1 MVVSLWFN
9 RQIWHV
15 SYEHKNLHMFCVLYL
30 VYLSNI
36 ILRNDCQNKVC
47 ENHFLLKWV
56 MVSCSWGCV
65 ASLSTKILPNHLAPF
80 HFLPFPSAT
89 LTFYSNSQSP
99 IACCFNDEEFSWGL
113 ESILLL
119 RFACFSFVFQ
129 SKNYGNTFYHY
140 NLGRP
145 KT

>member
-1 MVVSLWFN
+1 M
-9 RQIWHV
+9 

-80 HFLPFPSAT
+80 HFLPLIPARTQLHEDWALSVFSSLCLARRSIYFYMLSMGEVKKYKIILAYKEFIIRLLT
-89 LTFYSNSQSP
+89 L
-99 IACCFNDEEFSWGL
+99 CLEFKL
-113 ESILLL
+113 
-119 RFACFSFVFQ
+119 
-129 SKNYGNTFYHY
+129 N
-140 NLGRP
+140 
-145 KT
+145 